1 MENIIITL
9 LISCIVI
16 VAISIIAILIS
27 IREFQKNMMESFMK
41 ISDNQKKIYSDILNI
56 KNR

>member
-1 MENIIITL
+1 MENIIIVL

-16 VAISIIAILIS
+16 VVISTILILIS
-27 IREFQKNMMESFMK
+27 VGRFQKNMMKSFIK